1 MKKLLLASAVAALSV
16 SAANAAPTV
25 YGKAYL
31 TVDASNAKATSK
43 SGIVQ
48 TKEDTNESGLN
59 SNSSRIG
66 LKGSEA
72 LTADI
77 DVVYQ
82 LEYGIN
88 IDSGDDTVSQ
98 VVDVRPK
105 LDQSGKAVVDDNG
118 QVQYEPVF
126 GDKKVRK
133 DQFYARDTYLGLAH
147 KEYGTLLAGRLTTI
161 DNNVDFASVLEGS
174 NVADIGPDFSAQR
187 ANNAFAYV
195 SPEYNGAQFLAMYA
209 FDSDTD
215 KGGLAD
221 KDQYGIG
228 ATYSTGPINAGA
240 SYIAYGKNNHLRL
253 SGNYAVSPT
262 LTAGALYQISKFD
275 EANSKKENTLI
286 VSGEMKTATPWTAY
300 GQVTLVKNA
309 AGVDGEK
316 KMGVGVGG
324 KYAFNKA
331 TTGHVYTGYIN
342 EDGRTY
348 KGKNKAL
355 KDTVYE
361 SSKNTGFSVGAGVE
375 YRF

>member
-1 MKKLLLASAVAALSV
+1 MKKLVLATAVAALSIT
-16 SAANAAPTV
+16 AAQAAPTV
-25 YGKAYL
+25 YGKAFL
-31 TVDASNAKATSK
+31 TVDANNTDTTYK

-48 TKEDTNESGLN
+48 TKEDTNTSGLN

-82 LEYGIN
+82 LEYGVAI
-88 IDSGDDTVSQ
+88 
-98 VVDVRPK
+98 
-105 LDQSGKAVVDDNG
+105 DNG
-118 QVQYEPVF
+118 AA
-126 GDKKVRK
+126 K
-133 DQFYARDTYLGLAH
+133 QFTSRDTYLGLAH
-147 KEYGTLLAGRLTTI
+147 KEYGTLLAGRLTAI
-161 DNNVDFASVLEGS
+161 DDNVDFASALEGN
-174 NVADIGPDFSAQR
+174 NVADIGPTFNAPR

-215 KGGLAD
+215 EGGIAD

-253 SGNYAVSPT
+253 SGNYAVSPA
-262 LTAGALYQISKFD
+262 LTAGALYQISKF
-275 EANSKKENTLI
+275 ETPNSKKENTLI

-300 GQVTLVKNA
+300 GQATLIKNV
-309 AGVDGEK
+309 AGNDGDESV
-316 KMGVGVGG
+316 GVGIGG

-331 TTGHVYTGYIN
+331 TTGHIYTGYVNSERKNATYEGSN
-342 EDGRTY
+342 ETY
-348 KGKNKAL
+348 KNAH
-355 KDTVYE
+355 KDTKFDY
-361 SSKNTGFSVGAGVE
+361 KNSGFGVGAGLE
-375 YRF
+375 YKF

>member
-16 SAANAAPTV
+16 SAAHAAPTV
-25 YGKAYL
+25 YGKAFL
-31 TVDASNAKATSK
+31 TVDASNTKATYK
-43 SGIVQ
+43 SGIIQ
-48 TKEDTNESGLN
+48 TPEDINTSGLN

-66 LKGSEA
+66 LRGSEA

-77 DVVYQ
+77 DVVYK

-88 IDSGDDTVSQ
+88 IDNGDDTVSR
-98 VVDVRPK
+98 VVGVKPK
-105 LDQSGKAVVDDNG
+105 LDKNG
-118 QVQYEPVF
+118 QVQYEPDF
-126 GDKKVRK
+126 KEEKIKK

-161 DNNVDFASVLEGS
+161 DDNVDFASVLEAN
-174 NVADIGPDFSAQR
+174 NVGDIGPTFSAPR

-195 SPEYNGAQFLAMYA
+195 SPERNGAQFLAMYA

-215 KGGLAD
+215 EGSLAN

-275 EANSKKENTLI
+275 EVNSKKENTLI

-300 GQVTLVKNA
+300 GQVALIKNVK
-309 AGVDGEK
+309 GKDDK
-316 KMGVGVGG
+316 SMGVGVGG
-324 KYAFNKA
+324 KYAFNKVA
-331 TTGHVYTGYIN
+331 TGHLYAGYVN
-342 EDGRTY
+342 SER
-348 KGKNKAL
+348 KNPVIR
-355 KDTVYE
+355 DIQYD
-361 SSKNTGFSVGAGVE
+361 SSKNTGFGVGAGLE

>member
-31 TVDASNAKATSK
+31 TVDASNAETTYK

-48 TKEDTNESGLN
+48 TKEDTNTSGLN

-66 LKGSEA
+66 LRGSEA

-82 LEYGIN
+82 LEYGVAI
-88 IDSGDDTVSQ
+88 
-98 VVDVRPK
+98 
-105 LDQSGKAVVDDNG
+105 DNG
-118 QVQYEPVF
+118 
-126 GDKKVRK
+126 DAA
-133 DQFYARDTYLGLAH
+133 QFTSRDTYLGLAH
-147 KEYGTLLAGRLTTI
+147 KQYGKLLAGRLTAI
-161 DNNVDFASVLEGS
+161 DDNVDFASMLEGN
-174 NVADIGPDFSAQR
+174 NVGDIGPTFNARR

-209 FDSDTD
+209 FDRDTD
-215 KGGLAD
+215 VGGLAD

-228 ATYSTGPINAGA
+228 ATYSTGPMNVGA
-240 SYIAYGKNNHLRL
+240 SYIGYGKNNHLRL
-253 SGNYAVSPT
+253 SGNYAVSPA

-275 EANSKKENTLI
+275 TRNSKKENTLI

-300 GQVTLVKNA
+300 GQVALIKNV
-309 AGVDGEK
+309 AGFDNK
-316 KMGVGVGG
+316 SMGVGVGG

-331 TTGHVYTGYIN
+331 TTGHIYTGYVN
-342 EDGRTY
+342 SERKTA
-348 KGKNKAL
+348 NNS
-355 KDTVYE
+355 T
-361 SSKNTGFSVGAGVE
+361 KNTGFGVGAGVE
-375 YRF
+375 YNF

>member
-98 VVDVRPK
+98 VVGVKPK
-105 LDQSGKAVVDDNG
+105 YQSGNVVLDNNG

-126 GDKKVRK
+126 GDKKVKK

-147 KEYGTLLAGRLTTI
+147 KQYGTLLAGRLTTI
-161 DNNVDFASVLEGS
+161 DDNVDFASVLEGS

-275 EANSKKENTLI
+275 EVNSKKENTLI

>member
-16 SAANAAPTV
+16 SAAHAAPTV
-25 YGKAYL
+25 YGKAFL
-31 TVDASNAKATSK
+31 TVDASNTKATYK
-43 SGIVQ
+43 SGIIQ
-48 TKEDTNESGLN
+48 TPEDINTSGLN

-66 LKGSEA
+66 LRGSEA

-77 DVVYQ
+77 DVVYK

-88 IDSGDDTVSQ
+88 IDNGDDTVKK
-98 VVDVRPK
+98 VVGVKPK
-105 LDQSGKAVVDDNG
+105 LDKNG
-118 QVQYEPVF
+118 QVQYEPDF
-126 GDKKVRK
+126 KEEKIKK

-161 DNNVDFASVLEGS
+161 DDNVDFASVLEAN
-174 NVADIGPDFSAQR
+174 NVGDIGPTFSAPR

-195 SPEYNGAQFLAMYA
+195 SPERNGAQFLAMYA
-209 FDSDTD
+209 FDSDAD
-215 KGGLAD
+215 EGSLAN

-275 EANSKKENTLI
+275 EVNSKKENTLI

-300 GQVTLVKNA
+300 GQVALIKNVK
-309 AGVDGEK
+309 GKDDK
-316 KMGVGVGG
+316 SMGVGVGG
-324 KYAFNKA
+324 KYAFNKVA
-331 TTGHVYTGYIN
+331 TGHLYAGYVN
-342 EDGRTY
+342 SER
-348 KGKNKAL
+348 KNPVIR
-355 KDTVYE
+355 DIQYD
-361 SSKNTGFSVGAGVE
+361 SSKNTGFGVGAGLE

>member
-16 SAANAAPTV
+16 SAAHAAPTV
-25 YGKAYL
+25 YGEAFL
-31 TVDASNAKATSK
+31 TVDAGNAKATYK

-48 TKEDTNESGLN
+48 TKEDTNTSGLN

-66 LKGSEA
+66 LRGSEA

-82 LEYGIN
+82 LEYGVAI
-88 IDSGDDTVSQ
+88 
-98 VVDVRPK
+98 
-105 LDQSGKAVVDDNG
+105 DNG
-118 QVQYEPVF
+118 
-126 GDKKVRK
+126 DAA
-133 DQFYARDTYLGLAH
+133 QFTSRDTYLGLAH

-161 DNNVDFASVLEGS
+161 DDNIDFAAVLEGN
-174 NVADIGPDFSAQR
+174 NVGDIAPTFSGRR

-195 SPEYNGAQFLAMYA
+195 SPERNGAQFLAMYA

-215 KGGLAD
+215 VGSLVD

-262 LTAGALYQISKFD
+262 LTAGALYQISKF
-275 EANSKKENTLI
+275 ETPNSKKENTLI

-300 GQVTLVKNA
+300 GQVALIKNN
-309 AGVDGEK
+309 AGFDGEK
-316 KMGVGVGG
+316 RMGVGVGG

-331 TTGHVYTGYIN
+331 TTGHIYTGYIN
-342 EDGRTY
+342 EDGRRY
-348 KGKNKAL
+348 KGRNRL
-355 KDTVYE
+355 LENTVYD
-361 SSKNTGFSVGAGVE
+361 SAKNTGFGIGAGLE

>member
-1 MKKLLLASAVAALSV
+1 MKKLVLATAVAALSIT
-16 SAANAAPTV
+16 AAQAAPTV
-25 YGKAYL
+25 YGKAFL
-31 TVDASNAKATSK
+31 TVDANNTDTTYK

-48 TKEDTNESGLN
+48 TKEDTNTSGLN
-59 SNSSRIG
+59 SNTSRIG

-82 LEYGIN
+82 LEYGVAI
-88 IDSGDDTVSQ
+88 
-98 VVDVRPK
+98 
-105 LDQSGKAVVDDNG
+105 DNG
-118 QVQYEPVF
+118 AE
-126 GDKKVRK
+126 K
-133 DQFYARDTYLGLAH
+133 QFTSRDTYLGLAH

-161 DNNVDFASVLEGS
+161 DDNVDFASMLEGN
-174 NVADIGPDFSAQR
+174 NVADIGPSFSAPR

-215 KGGLAD
+215 EGGIAD

-253 SGNYAVSPT
+253 SGNYAVSPA
-262 LTAGALYQISKFD
+262 LTAGALYQISKF
-275 EANSKKENTLI
+275 ETPNSKKENTLI

-300 GQVTLVKNA
+300 GQATLIKNV
-309 AGVDGEK
+309 AGNDGDESV
-316 KMGVGVGG
+316 GVGIGG

-331 TTGHVYTGYIN
+331 ATGHVYTGYVN
-342 EDGRTY
+342 SERKNVTYEGNNDTY
-348 KGKNKAL
+348 KNTKFDDYKN
-355 KDTVYE
+355 
-361 SSKNTGFSVGAGVE
+361 SGFGIGAGLE
-375 YRF
+375 YKF

>member
-16 SAANAAPTV
+16 SAAHAAPTV
-25 YGKAYL
+25 YGKAFL
-31 TVDASNAKATSK
+31 TVDAGNAKDTYK

-48 TKEDTNESGLN
+48 TTEDINTSGLN

-66 LKGSEA
+66 LRGSEA

-77 DVVYQ
+77 DVVYK

-88 IDSGDDTVSQ
+88 IDNGDDTVSR
-98 VVDVRPK
+98 VVGVKPK
-105 LDQSGKAVVDDNG
+105 LDKNG
-118 QVQYEPVF
+118 QVQYEPDF
-126 GDKKVRK
+126 KEEKIKK

-161 DNNVDFASVLEGS
+161 DDNVDFASVLEAN
-174 NVADIGPDFSAQR
+174 NVGDIGPTFSAPR

-195 SPEYNGAQFLAMYA
+195 SPERNGAQFLAMYA
-209 FDSDTD
+209 FDSDAD
-215 KGGLAD
+215 EGSLAN

-240 SYIAYGKNNHLRL
+240 SYITYGKNNHLRL

-275 EANSKKENTLI
+275 EVNSKKENTLI

-300 GQVTLVKNA
+300 GQVALIKNVKGKN
-309 AGVDGEK
+309 DK
-316 KMGVGVGG
+316 SMGVGVGG
-324 KYAFNKA
+324 KYAFNKVA
-331 TTGHVYTGYIN
+331 TGHLYAGYVN
-342 EDGRTY
+342 SER
-348 KGKNKAL
+348 KNPVIRDIKY
-355 KDTVYE
+355 D
-361 SSKNTGFSVGAGVE
+361 SSKNTGFGVGAGLE

>member
-16 SAANAAPTV
+16 SAAHAAPTV
-25 YGKAYL
+25 YGKAFL
-31 TVDASNAKATSK
+31 TVDAGNAKTTYK
-43 SGIVQ
+43 SGIIQ
-48 TKEDTNESGLN
+48 TPEDINTSGLN

-66 LKGSEA
+66 LRGSEA

-88 IDSGDDTVSQ
+88 IDNGDDTVKK
-98 VVDVRPK
+98 VVGVKPK
-105 LDQSGKAVVDDNG
+105 LDKSDNVVVDKG
-118 QVQYEPVF
+118 QVQYEPDF
-126 GDKKVRK
+126 ENEKIKK

-161 DNNVDFASVLEGS
+161 DNNVDFASVLEAN
-174 NVADIGPDFSAQR
+174 NVGDIGPTFSAPR

-195 SPEYNGAQFLAMYA
+195 SPERNGAQFLAMYA

-215 KGGLAD
+215 EGSLAN

-240 SYIAYGKNNHLRL
+240 SYITYGKNNHLRL

-275 EANSKKENTLI
+275 EVNSKKENTLI

-300 GQVTLVKNA
+300 GQVALIKNV
-309 AGVDGEK
+309 AGKDDK
-316 KMGVGVGG
+316 SMGVGVGG
-324 KYAFNKA
+324 KYAFNKVA
-331 TTGHVYTGYIN
+331 TGHLYAGYVN
-342 EDGRTY
+342 SER
-348 KGKNKAL
+348 KNPVIR
-355 KDTVYE
+355 DIQYD
-361 SSKNTGFSVGAGVE
+361 SSKNTGFGVGAGLE

>member
-43 SGIVQ
+43 SGLVQ
-48 TKEDTNESGLN
+48 TKEDTNEKGLN

-147 KEYGTLLAGRLTTI
+147 KQYGTLLAGRLTTI
-161 DNNVDFASVLEGS
+161 DEKVDFASVLEGN
-174 NVADIGPDFSAQR
+174 NVGDIGPTFNAPR

-215 KGGLAD
+215 SGSIAD

-240 SYIAYGKNNHLRL
+240 SYITYGKNNHLRL
-253 SGNYAVSPT
+253 SGNYAVSPA
-262 LTAGALYQISKFD
+262 LTAGALYQISKF
-275 EANSKKENTLI
+275 ETRNSKKENTLI

-300 GQVTLVKNA
+300 GQVALIKNV
-309 AGVDGEK
+309 AGFDGDES
-316 KMGVGVGG
+316 MGVGVGG

-331 TTGHVYTGYIN
+331 TTGHVYTGYVNSERKNATIN
-342 EDGRTY
+342 NSRYDSY
-348 KGKNKAL
+348 
-355 KDTVYE
+355 
-361 SSKNTGFSVGAGVE
+361 KNTGFGVGAGVE
-375 YRF
+375 YKF